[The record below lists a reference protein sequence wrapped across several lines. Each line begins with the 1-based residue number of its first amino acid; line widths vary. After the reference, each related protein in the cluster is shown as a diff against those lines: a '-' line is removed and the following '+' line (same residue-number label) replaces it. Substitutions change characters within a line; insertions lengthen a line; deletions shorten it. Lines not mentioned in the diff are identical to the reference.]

1 MLDLKEINEEI
12 AKLEAGKTCYP
23 NCERLAWLY
32 IVRDHLKGTGRSA
45 HTAMAVWDNEPHAV
59 NRETADKWASILI
72 NEDGT
77 RGPHWSYDQVKQ
89 LMAQKGVSH
98 EPNEFYSV
106 LNAIYADYCKVF
118 KKYGVGGNMDFY
130 VDMAKAWLDD
140 KDAGTGKAAAY
151 YEHIAKH

>member
-59 NRETADKWASILI
+59 NRETADKWASSLI

-77 RGPHWSYDQVKQ
+77 RGP
-89 LMAQKGVSH
+89 
-98 EPNEFYSV
+98 
-106 LNAIYADYCKVF
+106 
-118 KKYGVGGNMDFY
+118 
-130 VDMAKAWLDD
+130 
-140 KDAGTGKAAAY
+140 TGPTIRSSSSWHRR
-151 YEHIAKH
+151 ESPMTRTNSIPF